1 MELGAYPYA
10 NWVLAVLA
18 AYLVGMV
25 LVGWWASKRIKDV
38 ADYVVAG
45 RRMGL
50 FWISGSLF
58 ATWFCAGTL
67 MGATANAYLF
77 GNQGVIF
84 DPWGAALC
92 LALAGLFFVRIMRRG
107 RYITLVDFFELRY
120 GRRMGLATTI
130 VLIIAE
136 IGWVGAQLVA
146 FGTIIQ
152 IFSGLPLWVGI
163 VISTVVLVAYTYMG
177 GMWADT
183 LTDIIQMCILA
194 VGVVIMLPAAI
205 SHVGGW
211 SAFFANA
218 GNWAGLPPF
227 AMAPAGESGYLGYTG
242 LLGWIYYIAAWMS
255 IGLGSIP
262 AQDFMQRALSSRD
275 EKVAVY
281 SSYIA
286 ALGYIVIGLI
296 PVALGMAMYII
307 NPNLTVPETE
317 MILPWMAMKF
327 LHPALASIFV
337 AAAVAA
343 LMSSGD
349 SALLAIGSLAG
360 YNGLRYFKANPSERE
375 SLLVTRIIVPVA
387 AVVSLLLALYAETIY
402 RLMVIAWTVILV
414 GLFAPYAAAYFWKKA
429 NSSGALAALLGGFAS
444 WVGFIFYFLPTP
456 MEMNTGV
463 IEEGVVY
470 MDWAIWDAV
479 YLASVP
485 GFVVSVVLLVVV
497 SLLTQ
502 RLDPPRPLTDIDGNP
517 LPVRD
522 WLGIFRRRAAAGEP

>member
-10 NWVLAVLA
+10 SWVLVVLG
-18 AYLVGMV
+18 AYLAGMIY
-25 LVGWWASKRIKDV
+25 VGWWASKRIKDV
-38 ADYVVAG
+38 TDYVVAG
-45 RRMGL
+45 RRMGI

-67 MGATANAYLF
+67 MGGAANAYLF

-92 LALAGLFFVRIMRRG
+92 LILAGFFFVRIMRRG
-107 RYITLVDFFELRY
+107 KFITLVDFFEMRY
-120 GRRMGLATTI
+120 GRTMGLASTI

-146 FGTIIQ
+146 FGSIIQ
-152 IFSGLPLWVGI
+152 IFTGFPLWVGI
-163 VISTVVLVAYTYMG
+163 VISTIVLVAYTYMG

-183 LTDIIQMCILA
+183 LTDIIQMVILA
-194 VGVVIMLPAAI
+194 VGVIVLLPAAI

-211 SAFFANA
+211 STFFANA
-218 GNWAGLPPF
+218 SNWAELPAF
-227 AMAPAGESGYLGYTG
+227 AMTPTGDAGYLGYTG
-242 LLGWIYYIAAWMS
+242 TMGWMYYIAAWMA

-286 ALGYIVIGLI
+286 GIGYIVIGVI
-296 PVALGMAMYII
+296 PVILGMAAFII

-317 MILPWMAMKF
+317 MILPWMAMNF
-327 LHPALASIFV
+327 LHPLLASLFV

-349 SALLAIGSLAG
+349 SALLAIGSMAG
-360 YNGLRYFKANPSERE
+360 YNGLKYFRPGAPERL
-375 SLLVTRIIVPVA
+375 SLLVTRIVVPIA
-387 AVVSLLLALYAETIY
+387 AVISLLLALYAETIY

-414 GLFAPYAAAYFWKKA
+414 GLFAPYAGAYFWRKA
-429 NSSGALAALLGGFAS
+429 NRSGALAALFGGFAS
-444 WVGFIFYFLPTP
+444 WVAFIFYYLPTT
-456 MEMNTGV
+456 MEANVGV

-479 YLASVP
+479 YVASVP
-485 GFVVSVVLLVVV
+485 GFAISIALLVVV

-502 RLDPPRPLTDIDGNP
+502 KVDPPRPLVDMDGKP
-517 LPVRD
+517 LPVKD
-522 WLGIFRRRAAAGEP
+522 WLGIFRRKTAPV

>member
-10 NWVLAVLA
+10 NWVLVVLA
-18 AYLVGMV
+18 VYLAGMV

-45 RRMGL
+45 RRMGML
-50 FWISGSLF
+50 WIAGSLF

-92 LALAGLFFVRIMRRG
+92 LALAGFFFVRIMRRG
-107 RYITLVDFFELRY
+107 RFITLVDFFEMRY
-120 GRRMGLATTI
+120 GREMGLASTI

-183 LTDIIQMCILA
+183 LTDIVQMLILA
-194 VGVVIMLPAAI
+194 VGVIVMLPAAI

-211 SAFFANA
+211 SSFFANA
-218 GNWAGLPPF
+218 GNWAELPPF
-227 AMAPAGESGYLGYTG
+227 AMGPVKESGYLGYTG
-242 LLGWIYYIAAWMS
+242 TLGWIYYFAAWMS

-286 ALGYIVIGLI
+286 AVGYIVIGLI
-296 PVALGMAMYII
+296 PVALGMAAYII
-307 NPNLTVPETE
+307 NPDLTVPETE
-317 MILPWMAMKF
+317 MILPWMAMNF
-327 LHPALASIFV
+327 LPPALASIFV

-360 YNGLRYFKANPSERE
+360 YNGLRYFKPNPSEKE
-375 SLLVTRIIVPVA
+375 SLWVTRIIVPIA
-387 AVVSLLLALYAETIY
+387 AVASLLLALYAETIY

-429 NSSGALAALLGGFAS
+429 NRSGALAALLGGFAS
-444 WVGFIFYFLPTP
+444 WLAFIFYYLPTT
-456 MEMNTGV
+456 MEANTGV

-485 GFVVSVVLLVVV
+485 GFVISVVLLVVV

-502 RLDPPRPLTDIDGNP
+502 RADPPRLLTDIDGNP
-517 LPVRD
+517 LPLRD
-522 WLGIFRRRAAAGEP
+522 WLGIFRRNQAAERS